1 MTQGISK
8 DNSLA
13 APFLTHRTHDTHLNS
28 LLSRAFRCVTVW
40 VGLLKNGGSKMCMGC
55 AGIVMLSNDGKA
67 PDTTETIMYFGVFAL
82 WIVLLTHLKKT
93 LFVKP
98 KASST

>member
-1 MTQGISK
+1 
-8 DNSLA
+8 
-13 APFLTHRTHDTHLNS
+13 
-28 LLSRAFRCVTVW
+28 
-40 VGLLKNGGSKMCMGC
+40 MCMGC
-55 AGIVMLSNDGKA
+55 AGIVMSINDGKA

-93 LFVKP
+93 WFVKP

>member
-1 MTQGISK
+1 MTQGIGK

-13 APFLTHRTHDTHLNS
+13 APFLTHRTHDTHVNS

-82 WIVLLTHLKKT
+82 WIVLLSHLKKT
-93 LFVKP
+93 WFVKP

>member
-1 MTQGISK
+1 
-8 DNSLA
+8 
-13 APFLTHRTHDTHLNS
+13 
-28 LLSRAFRCVTVW
+28 
-40 VGLLKNGGSKMCMGC
+40 MCMGC

-93 LFVKP
+93 WYVQRQNSF
-98 KASST
+98 